1 MRNLGAPLQERDL
14 GKEPLSE
21 AELQA
26 LIGNADITEFLNIR
40 SPSYREQ
47 GLKKQPPTK
56 AQAIQLMARDP
67 NLIKRPITVKGRTK
81 VLGFDETK
89 LRALISG
96 N

>member
-1 MRNLGAPLQERDL
+1 LRDLGAQLQERDL

-26 LIGNADITEFLNIR
+26 LIGDADITEFLNIR

-47 GLKKQPPTK
+47 GLKNQPPTK
-56 AQAIQLMARDP
+56 AQAIRLMARDP